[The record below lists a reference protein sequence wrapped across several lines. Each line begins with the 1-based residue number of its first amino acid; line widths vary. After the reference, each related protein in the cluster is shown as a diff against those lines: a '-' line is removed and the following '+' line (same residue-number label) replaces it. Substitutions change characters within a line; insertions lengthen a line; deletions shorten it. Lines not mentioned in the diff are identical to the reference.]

1 VKKGVLLT
9 VVTGTL
15 IFSMFAGCSG
25 MSWRDRGDRG
35 DPGLPRDVGDPDA
48 WKTLRIELFDRNNTP
63 AGAPPLTDNFM
74 TQYIQEHFGDPN
86 RVKVEFVTV
95 PRAEELDRLHVLMAA
110 NQAPDLVF
118 TYDLPTVYNFAKQ
131 GKLTDLT
138 DLLERHGQDLKQVLG
153 EDILE
158 VGRFDGKQYAIPAKR
173 VLTAQS
179 ATLIREDWLKE
190 VGLPLPE
197 TTEQFYEALKAFK
210 EKKPGKSG
218 EDVIPFGHVDYYH
231 TAAIQYSFWDWERIT
246 EEDIYAKPRWAM
258 PGNKEAFRF
267 LNKLYHE
274 GLIDPNFHL
283 DRFSQQ
289 FQKDL
294 VNGRVGAGTPNVNE
308 PVYMGYLR
316 ELQKNEPHAV
326 LTPID
331 PFTTANG
338 KRPKPIL
345 EQTGMLIMVPKAS
358 PNAEAAVKYLNWMA
372 QPEHYI
378 TLQNGIEGVT
388 YEMKNGIPVTLQNEE
403 ANRTLYNY
411 FDYCIILNGKFV
423 SAADDELNLKAN
435 ITDSRYE
442 QFTTK
447 SIEYGM
453 TDGVG
458 TPQSIRVL
466 PAEIK
471 YSAALNEK
479 NDEIFVKVVTA
490 ESASFDAV
498 YDQEVAD
505 YLKMG
510 GQQVMEERLRT
521 YRERK

>member
-1 VKKGVLLT
+1 MLT
-9 VVTGTL
+9 GCGGASGTGE
-15 IFSMFAGCSG
+15 AGRVREQ
-25 MSWRDRGDRG
+25 RDADTR
-35 DPGLPRDVGDPDA
+35 DA
-48 WKTLRIELFDRNNTP
+48 WKTLRVELFDRNNTP
-63 AGAPPLTDNFM
+63 IGAPPITDNFM

-86 RVKVEFVTV
+86 RIKVEFVTV

-118 TYDLPTVYNFAKQ
+118 TYDLPTVYNFGMQ
-131 GKLTDLT
+131 GKLADLT
-138 DLLERHGQDLKQVLG
+138 ALLDEHGQDLKRVLG

-179 ATLIREDWLKE
+179 VPLIRQDWLEE

-210 EKKPGKSG
+210 EKRPGKSG
-218 EDVIPFGHVDYYH
+218 DRIIPFGHIDYYH
-231 TAAIQYSFWDWERIT
+231 TSGIQYSFWDWDRIT
-246 EEDIYAKPRWAM
+246 EEDVYANPRWVM

-274 GLIDPNFHL
+274 GLLDPNFHL

-294 VNGRVGAGTPNVNE
+294 VNGLVGAGTPNVNE
-308 PVYMGYLR
+308 PVYMGYLG
-316 ELQKNEPHAV
+316 ELRKLEPNAV

-331 PFTTANG
+331 PFTDTNG

-345 EQTGMLIMVPKAS
+345 EKNGMLIMVPKAS
-358 PNAEAAVKYLNWMA
+358 PNAAEAIKYLNWMA
-372 QPEHYI
+372 QKENYI
-378 TLQNGIEGVT
+378 ALQNGMEGVT
-388 YEMKNGIPVTLQNEE
+388 YTMKNGNPVTLQNEE
-403 ANRTLYNY
+403 AKRTLYNY

-423 SAADDELNLKAN
+423 SATDDELNVKAN
-435 ITDSRYE
+435 IADDSEYE
-442 QFTTK
+442 EFTKK

-453 TDGVG
+453 RDGVE
-458 TPQSIRVL
+458 TPQIMNVL

-471 YSAALNEK
+471 YASSLTEK
-479 NDEIFVKVVTA
+479 NEEIFVKVITA
-490 ESASFDAV
+490 EPEAFDAV

-505 YLKMG
+505 YLRMG
-510 GQQVMEERLRT
+510 GRQVMEEKRQA
-521 YRERK
+521 YREYRESR